1 MLGYNPVKFLVHAVD
16 VYFLFSL
23 SMAWCYESQ
32 EISRLGD
39 FRCSFAAELRRD
51 DERLGMWLVRRT
63 TYLLR

>member
-1 MLGYNPVKFLVHAVD
+1 MLCYKPVKFLVATVD
-16 VYFLFSL
+16 IYFLFSL

-39 FRCSFAAELRRD
+39 VRYPFAAELRRD
-51 DERLGMWLVRRT
+51 DERLGMRYVCGP